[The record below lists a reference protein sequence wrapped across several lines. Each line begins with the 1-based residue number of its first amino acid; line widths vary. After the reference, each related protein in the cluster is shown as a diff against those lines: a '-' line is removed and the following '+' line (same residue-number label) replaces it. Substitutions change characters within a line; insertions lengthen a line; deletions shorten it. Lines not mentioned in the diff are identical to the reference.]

1 MARREVEANFYFFPL
16 SPFLD
21 FHALLPFLLLL
32 LPILLSIGKGGE
44 RKREGGSKKGNLLQL
59 HFIPSPLL
67 SLSEKLGREEK
78 EKDAFQ
84 LCLRVQKWREK
95 RKKEEETSAVW
106 YTRKEGRRNVFN
118 CLVLGFV
125 ARSTTV
131 VLPPPLCTLQP
142 PFSPELKSSSSSSF
156 SSSVSFHPDQF
167 VTVEFCRGKDGGGG
181 KELERGKVMKSRGE
195 GKKKNE
201 TGILS
206 SPVCVR
212 SGEKGDL
219 KAIFIVSLQQRRKKK
234 KVGGRR
240 EVTHLAIP
248 PSALRVRFVLRI
260 REESVSFAMMSLPRS
275 SFFTSDQTIY
285 RYLAKEGGE
294 GKGGKDSEIAL
305 P

>member
-1 MARREVEANFYFFPL
+1 
-16 SPFLD
+16 
-21 FHALLPFLLLL
+21 
-32 LPILLSIGKGGE
+32 
-44 RKREGGSKKGNLLQL
+44 
-59 HFIPSPLL
+59 
-67 SLSEKLGREEK
+67 
-78 EKDAFQ
+78 
-84 LCLRVQKWREK
+84 
-95 RKKEEETSAVW
+95 
-106 YTRKEGRRNVFN
+106 
-118 CLVLGFV
+118 
-125 ARSTTV
+125 
-131 VLPPPLCTLQP
+131 
-142 PFSPELKSSSSSSF
+142 
-156 SSSVSFHPDQF
+156 
-167 VTVEFCRGKDGGGG
+167 
-181 KELERGKVMKSRGE
+181 MKSRGE

-219 KAIFIVSLQQRRKKK
+219 KAIFNVSLQQRRKKK

-260 REESVSFAMMSLPRS
+260 GEESVSFAMMSLPRS